1 MITECYKLEIYVPE
15 THAEAVKKAIFDA
28 GAGQI
33 GNYDSCCWQ
42 TSGVGQFRPLA
53 GSNPFLGTAGVA
65 EKVDEIKLEL
75 ICRSDLISTVIG
87 ALKQAHPYE
96 TPAFQYWPIKMD

>member
-1 MITECYKLEIYVPE
+1 MACCKLEIYVPE
-15 THAEAVKKAIFDA
+15 THVEAVKKAIFDA

-33 GNYDSCCWQ
+33 GNYDCCCWQ
-42 TSGVGQFRPLA
+42 TSGVGQFRPLPD
-53 GSNPFLGTAGVA
+53 SKPFLGAANVV

-75 ICRSDLISTVIG
+75 ICLSELMPTVIA
-87 ALKQAHPYE
+87 ALRQAHPYE